1 MQTKQESE
9 RLHAQQNNIRSGFR
23 AKMETLTSLLT
34 VTNR

>member
-23 AKMETLTSLLT
+23 AYSQYLRWKS
-34 VTNR
+34 